1 MTAKPEQPKIRLQ
14 VDPCLVKDWESDF
27 SDIIISSITI
37 TSSTVTVNGVIGID
51 FQGDREDAESF
62 VLYLLAKPKTK

>member
-1 MTAKPEQPKIRLQ
+1 MTAKPEQAKIRSK

-37 TSSTVTVNGVIGID
+37 TGSTVTVNGVIGID
-51 FQGDREDAESF
+51 F
-62 VLYLLAKPKTK
+62 

>member
-1 MTAKPEQPKIRLQ
+1 MTAKSEQAKIRLQ

-27 SDIIISSITI
+27 SDIVISSITI
-37 TSSTVTVNGVIGID
+37 TGSTVTVNGRIGID